1 MESKLTDVE
10 ILNLVIKGEVVGC
23 PFCGEILV
31 YQTVE
36 QGLPPAV
43 ICPKGDYR
51 LKINITSG
59 NLLDRLG
66 LNSKEK

>member
-1 MESKLTDVE
+1 MTDVE
-10 ILNLVIKGEVVGC
+10 ILNRVIKGEVVGC

-43 ICPKGDYR
+43 ICPNGDYR

-66 LNSKEK
+66 LTGKRT